1 MPTRVTIPDGL
12 WDTAQTP
19 EGVLIN
25 WLYEDGAAVT
35 AGAKLAEVMV
45 EKTNF
50 DISAPATGS
59 LHITAKPDS
68 VVVPGSLIGE
78 IE

>member
-1 MPTRVTIPDGL
+1 MPTKITIPDDL
-12 WDTAQTP
+12 WDSEKTP
-19 EGVLIN
+19 EGVLVT

-35 AGAKLAEVMV
+35 AGKKVAEIMV

-50 DISAPATGS
+50 DISAPATGI
-59 LHITAKPDS
+59 LRKAAQPDS
-68 VVVPGSLIGE
+68 VVVPGTFIGE

>member
-1 MPTRVTIPDGL
+1 MPTRITVPDDL

-25 WLYEDGAAVT
+25 WLYEDGATVT
-35 AGAKLAEVMV
+35 AGAKVAEVMV

-50 DISAPATGS
+50 DICAPVAGV
-59 LHITAKPDS
+59 LRITAKPDS
-68 VVVPGSLIGE
+68 VVVPGSPIGE